1 MKKYKKYWIC
11 CKNKPCNID
20 FSLCKP
26 HRLKSMLQ
34 FCLILLLLP
43 YFSLA
48 QGIKTKGK
56 VRIKATGC
64 VKLYVKGNVA
74 LSDSTIL
81 EGKAD
86 LQITGSSN
94 IKEDRYL
101 PNGRFETCTPQILEG
116 CQILNKI
123 GNTWTISMSNLDMG
137 LVKVQFFNA
146 YGQVIEEKE
155 FYKKTA
161 FWYQY
166 FDVSTFAN
174 SAYIVKLSINNKL
187 ICSEK
192 VGKIPKTP
200 KKCLLLYP
208 NPAQDFL
215 FFYFENGYQ
224 SKRISY
230 QIVDMLGHI
239 LLTQKDVPVS
249 DQEST
254 WKIDIRLL
262 TEGNYILRILDT
274 DFLCHQKFVILR
286 Q

>member
-1 MKKYKKYWIC
+1 MKCY
-11 CKNKPCNID
+11 KNKPCNTD
-20 FSLCKP
+20 FSLWLL
-26 HRLKSMLQ
+26 HRLKSMLL
-34 FCLILLLLP
+34 FLCLAFFPLLV
-43 YFSLA
+43 LA

-56 VRIKATGC
+56 VLIKAKGC
-64 VKLYVKGNVA
+64 VKLYVKGNVT

-81 EGKAD
+81 EGQAD
-86 LQITGSSN
+86 LQITGNSN

-101 PNGRFETCTPQILEG
+101 PNGKFETCTPQVLEG
-116 CQILNKI
+116 CQIFNKI

-192 VGKIPKTP
+192 VAKIPKKP

-215 FFYFENGYQ
+215 SFYFENGYQ
-224 SKRISY
+224 SQKISY